1 MEENEQA
8 QQEEAQVEEDQSVD
22 LAKQIEDKFKKELA
36 GLNRKVSELS
46 KEKEELLSA
55 TLTQEDRLK
64 RKDEILAEKEAE
76 LDRKA
81 NELRLKEYAQEK
93 AKELKAPPRVL
104 RYVKGNSEEEI
115 EESLK
120 DEIKNYYEG
129 FEEEFYRRFPG
140 KKPDASE
147 AGNFTYEELNAMSE
161 AELKE
166 RGISGK
172 DIEEAMKR
180 SRSK

>member
-1 MEENEQA
+1 MEEEQVQA
-8 QQEEAQVEEDQSVD
+8 EEQVQEPDDQSVD

-76 LDRKA
+76 LERKA
-81 NELRLKEYAQEK
+81 NELRLKEFAQEK
-93 AKELKAPPRVL
+93 AKELKAPPRILKHVS
-104 RYVKGNSEEEI
+104 GNSEDEV
-115 EESLK
+115 EESIKEALK
-120 DEIKNYYEG
+120 DYYET
-129 FEEEFYRRFPG
+129 FEEEFYKRFPG
-140 KKPDASE
+140 KKPDASDS
-147 AGNFTYEELNAMSE
+147 GNWTYEELVGMSE

-166 RGISGK
+166 RGVTGE
-172 DIEEAMKR
+172 DIVKAME
-180 SRSK
+180 RSKKK